1 MSREMVDSGIP
12 WIGDIPKSWK
22 IVRNKDVFSN
32 SKTLVGENWSK
43 TQLLSLTTKGIKPV
57 AIGSTSGKVPD
68 SYETYQVV
76 EKDNLVMCLFDLDCS
91 AVFSGLS
98 PISGMI
104 SPAYKAL
111 TIKKGY
117 YSDFYA
123 KWFEYIFDGRKFMFL
138 SKNIRYSLTYDE
150 FAALQIVAPSLSEQQ
165 RIAEFLDRKCGE
177 VDEMIALQ
185 EQIIEELKAYKQS
198 VITKAVTKGLKPDV
212 SMKDSGIEW
221 IGEIPEHWEVRKLS
235 KVFSFKG
242 GYAFNSD
249 DFKEEG
255 DKQVIRIG
263 NIRNDLL
270 RLDVSP
276 VYISNNIALKAE
288 KSQLEKG
295 QILFTMTGTKGK
307 RDYFYTLLLKDENF
321 DGKEL
326 YLNQRVG
333 CFAKKDGV
341 CAGYYNY
348 LLKDSNI
355 LDSIFIY
362 ETGTANQ
369 GNLGIETIKR
379 TMLQYPPEDEQQ
391 SIADYLDN
399 KCGEIDEL
407 IAIKQSKIDNL
418 KEYKKSIIY
427 EYVTGKREVE

>member
-1 MSREMVDSGIP
+1 MVDSGIP